1 MARKRTTYFSDRK
14 PGWHIGASGLVYG
27 LAFFLFFSGILRK
40 YVPLIAISL
49 LVTFLYGGI
58 IWHMFPYFSPANM
71 SWEGHLSGG
80 IMGTLCAFTF
90 INHGPQ
96 RPEPFADEQEEDEKE
111 EESEILKE
119 EKEIIQE
126 EQTIS

>member
-1 MARKRTTYFSDRK
+1 
-14 PGWHIGASGLVYG
+14 
-27 LAFFLFFSGILRK
+27 
-40 YVPLIAISL
+40 
-49 LVTFLYGGI
+49 
-58 IWHMFPYFSPANM
+58 
-71 SWEGHLSGG
+71 
-80 IMGTLCAFTF
+80 MGTLCAFTF

>member
-1 MARKRTTYFSDRK
+1 MPADLSTDL
-14 PGWHIGASGLVYG
+14 P
-27 LAFFLFFSGILRK
+27 FFSFSVVFSVNMSR
-40 YVPLIAISL
+40 L
-49 LVTFLYGGI
+49 LPFPYLSPFYMVELYGICFPTSRLRICHGKGI
-58 IWHMFPYFSPANM
+58 Y
-71 SWEGHLSGG
+71 
-80 IMGTLCAFTF
+80 
-90 INHGPQ
+90 HGPQ